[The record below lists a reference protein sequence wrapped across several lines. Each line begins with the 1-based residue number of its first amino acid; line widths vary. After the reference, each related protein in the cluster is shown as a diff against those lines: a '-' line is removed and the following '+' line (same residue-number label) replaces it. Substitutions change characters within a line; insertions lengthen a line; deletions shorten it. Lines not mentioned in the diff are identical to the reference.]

1 MLPNSVEIA
10 GDNRHLCKERGFLAV
25 YAKNERLGRLP
36 LDDLGVLLV
45 AGHGITYSND
55 LVVALAERCVP
66 MFLCNRRMLPVG
78 LFWSLQG
85 HHLSSRR
92 VQAQASLKPAL
103 RKRMWQQIVKT
114 KIKLQAQV
122 VELRGGEPRH
132 LLNYSKR
139 VGSGDPQ
146 NMEGAAARCYWGQAF
161 GPDFR
166 RRRDKS
172 GINSLLNYAY
182 TIVRAATARAVM
194 LAGLHPAFSIFH
206 RNARNPMPLVDDL
219 MEPYRPL
226 ADLTV
231 LGLVQNGV
239 AELDKNAK
247 ESLCGIPSLD
257 IEQGSEVRIVAES
270 LKSCASSLAEV
281 CLGNKRTLALPDSLR
296 LETKE
301 KSGS

>member
-36 LDDLGVLLV
+36 LDDLSVLLV

-103 RKRMWQQIVKT
+103 RKRLWQQIIKA

-122 VELRGGEPRH
+122 VELIGGEPRH
-132 LLNYSKR
+132 LLNFAKR
-139 VGSGDPQ
+139 VGVGDPQ
-146 NMEGAAARCYWGQAF
+146 NMEGVAARCYWGQAF

-166 RRRDKS
+166 RRRDAP

-182 TIVRAATARAVM
+182 TIIRAATARAVM
-194 LAGLHPAFSIFH
+194 LAVLHPAFSIFH

-219 MEPYRPL
+219 MEPYRPT
-226 ADLTV
+226 ADLAV
-231 LGLVQNGV
+231 LNLVRGGV
-239 AELDKNAK
+239 TELDKGAK
-247 ESLCGIPSLD
+247 ETLCGVPSLD
-257 IEQGSEVRIVAES
+257 IKQGGEVRIVAES
-270 LKSCASSLAEV
+270 LRSCAASLAEV
-281 CLGNKRTLALPDSLR
+281 CLGNRRSLALPDSLH
-296 LETKE
+296 LGPEE
-301 KSGS
+301 KKRS